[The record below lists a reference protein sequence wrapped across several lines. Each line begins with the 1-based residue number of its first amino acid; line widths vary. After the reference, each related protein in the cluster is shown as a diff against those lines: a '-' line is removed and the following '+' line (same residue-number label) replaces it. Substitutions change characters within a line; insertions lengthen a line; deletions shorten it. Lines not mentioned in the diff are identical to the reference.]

1 MAKTWSK
8 FLIRL
13 DPSVHYTLM
22 QLCPNPT
29 LAVRHLV
36 NLYVKQLAQA
46 KYKDG
51 AVPPEFNIDLEEIE
65 RDDRNQ

>member
-1 MAKTWSK
+1 
-8 FLIRL
+8 
-13 DPSVHYTLM
+13 M